1 MELLEKKVAEVEKSV
16 RRAHISVGIAN
27 YVWKAVLIPRMSYP
41 LVAAGVGVEPIK
53 GLEGKMNR
61 WILPKTGMPVSFP
74 RDLLRGPRGEA
85 GGAEP
90 GLMGVVV
97 QAKCHTAMDLWGHP
111 DPRVRAVW
119 EGMRWRGYMA
129 MQSGRLTLGGKI
141 GEVEGILEQRSQ
153 GREG

>member
-1 MELLEKKVAEVEKSV
+1 M
-16 RRAHISVGIAN
+16 
-27 YVWKAVLIPRMSYP
+27 
-41 LVAAGVGVEPIK
+41 
-53 GLEGKMNR
+53 
-61 WILPKTGMPVSFP
+61 SFP

-153 GREG
+153 GARGVEAVASWLASLDVLLRERGAEWDDG